1 MSKLIRLP
9 QVIVAWSLNIVAIA
23 IMAVGIILR
32 IIAEW
37 VYGSAPYESPK
48 FYTQEGEL
56 TPEDLARIIQDN
68 YEADEDGG
76 ASQEDFENYLDTHDE
91 DKKVH

>member
-1 MSKLIRLP
+1 MKLLRIP
-9 QVIVAWSLNIVAIA
+9 QVAVAWTFNIVAIA

-32 IIAEW
+32 IVAEW
-37 VYGSAPYESPK
+37 VYGSAPYEEPK

-56 TPEDLARIIQDN
+56 TAEDIERLIEQ
-68 YEADEDGG
+68 YEDEV
-76 ASQEDFENYLDTHDE
+76 ELDE